1 MNVIEARFITAE
13 RPARESPAGQAPVA
27 PGEAGWSE
35 RVEAAFDQGE
45 PIAAALR
52 MTPPGAWMA
61 AALLG
66 AAVLSATVFSVLGS
80 VEVTARGPAALRA
93 AGGTLPLLAET
104 AGPVAWVGVHS
115 GERVTAGQRL
125 LGIDA
130 TALKASLEE
139 SERRLRFIESQAAS
153 SGDRRDQL
161 SIERRRQLDARLQGL
176 DERLASQDAA
186 VARLARR
193 LKDMDELQG
202 QGFVSA
208 HARDAEADRLD
219 EARRQRIALT
229 EERARVRGEIAE
241 LQAQRETDQ
250 LRLSED
256 HATALARRDAAQSML
271 RQTVAVAPRPGV
283 VEAVVVRPGELV
295 QPGTVVARL
304 VPDAAP
310 SEVVAFISE
319 RDRAFLSPGASA
331 RIEVRQLPSGE
342 FGALRGRVT
351 RIGGD
356 LVGAAEWHDVMG
368 DAAMPAAPLYRV
380 EIAPEADARLARLK
394 PWLRAGMQA
403 DVRFT
408 LRERRVIT
416 LILEP
421 LRKWLA

>member
-1 MNVIEARFITAE
+1 MNPIEARFIADD
-13 RPARESPAGQAPVA
+13 RGRSPQSQAPVA
-27 PGEAGWSE
+27 PGDALWRE

-61 AALLG
+61 VALLG
-66 AAVLSATVFSVLGS
+66 AALLTATGFAVLGS

-93 AGGTLPLLAET
+93 AGGTLPLLAEAT
-104 AGPVAWVGVHS
+104 GPVAWVSVRS
-115 GERVTAGQRL
+115 GERVQAGQRL

-130 TALKASLEE
+130 TQLAATLEE
-139 SERRLRFIESQAAS
+139 SQRRLKFIESQSAL
-153 SGDRRDQL
+153 SGDRL
-161 SIERRRQLDARLQGL
+161 EGLGAERRRQLEARIEGL
-176 DERLASQDAA
+176 DQRLLNQSATIERF
-186 VARLARR
+186 ARR
-193 LKDMDELQG
+193 LKDMEELQAK
-202 QGFVSA
+202 GFVSS
-208 HARDAEADRLD
+208 HARDDEADRLD

-241 LQAQRETDQ
+241 LQAQRETEH
-250 LRLSED
+250 LRLRED

-271 RQTVAVAPRPGV
+271 RQTVATAPRAGV
-283 VEAVVVRPGELV
+283 VEAVVVRQGELV

-304 VPDAAP
+304 VPDTAP
-310 SEVVAFISE
+310 GEVVAFISE
-319 RDRAFLSPGASA
+319 RDRAFLSPGAAA

-342 FGALRGRVT
+342 FGALHGRVT

-356 LVGAAEWHDVMG
+356 LVGTAEWRDVMG
-368 DAAMPAAPLYRV
+368 DAAMPSSPLYRV
-380 EIAPEADARLARLK
+380 EIAPEADARLDRLK

-408 LRERRVIT
+408 LRERRLIT